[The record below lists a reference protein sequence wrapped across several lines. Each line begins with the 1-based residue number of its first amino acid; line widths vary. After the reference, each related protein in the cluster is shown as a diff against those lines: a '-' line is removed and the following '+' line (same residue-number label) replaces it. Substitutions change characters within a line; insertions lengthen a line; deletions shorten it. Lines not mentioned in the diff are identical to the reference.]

1 MHSADRH
8 ARLRISSSARR
19 VAAST
24 GFLDT
29 GTSAPCPLVNIIR
42 TMNTLAR
49 HSAALTLLTLAF
61 LIFPGCTT
69 TGGATAEIEPTVIE
83 PERAPPAQEPAP
95 VADQGSK
102 QEEGEVPLAVAESE
116 QPEKV
121 PNEVV
126 VHGPRNRHEAIHDRV
141 AEAQTLLRDVELQYV
156 FTGKGK
162 SQVLRG
168 RPVAFALWSEA
179 TQDWSIAH
187 IELPRPP
194 IKWKPGGKPLAFRTL
209 TPGIQAQHVKGTG
222 AERLMFT
229 FSRNGDPLKVYGR
242 KFPVFDNNLIKH
254 RQWSAVAQTA
264 KPIVYLPFTEDTFDP
279 TFVSGGK
286 EFLVATA
293 GKAIEQLRLAQVPSA
308 AFPGELLADVIP
320 PQVITTLAV
329 IEQTDDGDYMDKQA
343 LAFDEVLSQYGL
355 KREEAFRYSVS
366 SAKALGPMQ
375 FTNRKGNGTY
385 ALVVRR
391 CAGAKLD
398 PIFERGA
405 TNLLNAMKAAV
416 CLLDLDLA
424 GMRTDIR
431 LAYRANPE
439 VLGIFPVAAYNGGS
453 RNVAKLYRVLTRM
466 KVNLDEL
473 TRPGMQVAG
482 GAVACPCVWKAEG
495 TNARPLAIPKYN
507 NENRWYIEKYQSIV
521 RLFGSA
527 GDSALV
533 QPSAGLIE

>member
-1 MHSADRH
+1 
-8 ARLRISSSARR
+8 
-19 VAAST
+19 V
-24 GFLDT
+24 
-29 GTSAPCPLVNIIR
+29 
-42 TMNTLAR
+42 
-49 HSAALTLLTLAF
+49 
-61 LIFPGCTT
+61 
-69 TGGATAEIEPTVIE
+69 
-83 PERAPPAQEPAP
+83 
-95 VADQGSK
+95 
-102 QEEGEVPLAVAESE
+102 
-116 QPEKV
+116 
-121 PNEVV
+121 
-126 VHGPRNRHEAIHDRV
+126 IHDFV
-141 AEAQTLLRDVELQYV
+141 AEAQTMLRDVELHYV
-156 FTGKGK
+156 LTGKGRK
-162 SQVLRG
+162 EVLRG

-179 TQDWSIAH
+179 KQEWSIVQ

-209 TPGIQAQHVKGTG
+209 TPGIQATHVKGTG

-242 KFPVFDNNLIKH
+242 KFPVFDNNLVKH
-254 RQWSAVAQTA
+254 KQWSAVAQTA

-279 TFVSGGK
+279 AFVSSGK

-293 GKAIEQLRLAQVPSA
+293 RKAIEDLRLAKVPSA

-329 IEQTDDGDYMDKQA
+329 IEQTDDGDYLEKQA
-343 LAFDEVLSQYGL
+343 LAFDDVLSQYGL
-355 KREEAFRYSVS
+355 KRDEAFRYSVS
-366 SAKALGPMQ
+366 NAKALGPMQ

-391 CAGAKLD
+391 CPGAKLD

-424 GMRTDIR
+424 GMREDIR
-431 LAYRANPE
+431 LAYRANPD

-453 RNVAKLYRVLTRM
+453 RNVAKLYRVLTKM

-473 TRPGMQVAG
+473 SRPGVQVAG
-482 GAVACPCVWKAEG
+482 SSVTCPCVWKVKG
-495 TNARPLAIPKYN
+495 TDALPLSIPKYN

-521 RLFGSA
+521 SLFGSA
-527 GDSALV
+527 GSSAFAH
-533 QPSAGLIE
+533 PSAGLSE

>member
-1 MHSADRH
+1 M
-8 ARLRISSSARR
+8 
-19 VAAST
+19 
-24 GFLDT
+24 
-29 GTSAPCPLVNIIR
+29 NIIR
-42 TMNTLAR
+42 VMNTLAR

-61 LIFPGCTT
+61 LVFPGCTT
-69 TGGATAEIEPTVIE
+69 TGGAPAEIEPPVIE
-83 PERAPPAQEPAP
+83 PVQALPAAQPAP
-95 VADQGSK
+95 VADEGSK

-116 QPEKV
+116 KPETAPK
-121 PNEVV
+121 EVV
-126 VHGPRNRHEAIHDRV
+126 VHGPRSRHEAIHDFV

-156 FTGKGK
+156 LTGRGK
-162 SQVLRG
+162 NQVLRG

-179 TQDWSIAH
+179 TQEWSIAQ

-194 IKWKPGGKPLAFRTL
+194 IKWKPGGKPLPFRIL
-209 TPGIQAQHVKGTG
+209 TAGIQAQHVKGTG
-222 AERLMFT
+222 AERLMFA
-229 FSRNGDPLKVYGR
+229 FSRNGNPLKVYGR

-254 RQWSAVAQTA
+254 KQWGAVAQTA

-279 TFVSGGK
+279 AFVTSGK
-286 EFLVATA
+286 EFLVTTA
-293 GKAIEQLRLAQVPSA
+293 GQAIEELRRAKVPSA

-320 PQVITTLAV
+320 PQVVTTLAV
-329 IEQTDDGDYMDKQA
+329 IEQTDDADYMEKQV
-343 LAFDEVLSQYGL
+343 LAFDDVLSQYGL

-391 CAGAKLD
+391 CPGAKLD

-473 TRPGMQVAG
+473 SRPGVQVAS
-482 GAVACPCVWKAEG
+482 GAVPCPCIWKAQG
-495 TNARPLAIPKYN
+495 TDARPLSIPKYN

-521 RLFGSA
+521 SLFGSA
-527 GDSALV
+527 PGSAFV
-533 QPSAGLIE
+533 QPTAVVSE

>member
-1 MHSADRH
+1 
-8 ARLRISSSARR
+8 
-19 VAAST
+19 
-24 GFLDT
+24 
-29 GTSAPCPLVNIIR
+29 VNIIR
-42 TMNTLAR
+42 TMNTPAR

-61 LIFPGCTT
+61 LILPGCST
-69 TGGATAEIEPTVIE
+69 TGGTSEIEPPVFE
-83 PERAPPAQEPAP
+83 PVQALPAAQPAP
-95 VADQGSK
+95 SVDQGSK

-116 QPEKV
+116 KTETAPK
-121 PNEVV
+121 EVV
-126 VHGPRNRHEAIHDRV
+126 VHGPRARHEVIHDFV
-141 AEAQTLLRDVELQYV
+141 AEAQTLLRDVQLQYV
-156 FTGKGK
+156 FTGSGK
-162 SQVLRG
+162 RQVLRG
-168 RPVAFALWSEA
+168 RPVAFALWSEK
-179 TQDWSIAH
+179 TQEWSIAQ

-194 IKWKPGGKPLAFRTL
+194 VKWKPGGKPLAFRTL
-209 TPGIQAQHVKGTG
+209 TPGIEAQHVKGTG

-229 FSRNGDPLKVYGR
+229 FSRKGDPLKVYGR
-242 KFPVFDNNLIKH
+242 KFPVFDNNLVKH
-254 RQWSAVAQTA
+254 KQWAAVAQTA

-279 TFVSGGK
+279 AFVTGGK

-293 GKAIEQLRLAQVPSA
+293 GQAIQELRLAKVPSA

-329 IEQTDDGDYMDKQA
+329 IEQTDDADYIEKQA
-343 LAFDEVLSQYGL
+343 LAFDDVLSQYGL

-391 CAGAKLD
+391 CPGARLD

-424 GMRTDIR
+424 GMSTDIR

-439 VLGIFPVAAYNGGS
+439 VLGIFPVAAYNGGG
-453 RNVAKLYRVLTRM
+453 RNVAKLYRVLTKM

-473 TRPGMQVAG
+473 SRPEALVA
-482 GAVACPCVWKAEG
+482 ADSVTCPCVWKADG
-495 TNARPLAIPKYN
+495 THARPLSIPKYN

-521 RLFGSA
+521 SLFGTAAGSA
-527 GDSALV
+527 FV
-533 QPSAGLIE
+533 QPSAGLSE